1 MQYSSLNWI
10 TILKLPLENQVNRRK
25 IGSFFNQTL
34 SLGSESVLWKF
45 CWFWSSQDCHVN
57 RKTEA
62 AAPQIETVLHV
73 NYLCLPTCHSG
84 GQMKISLRSMFFGW
98 DNEHFQWIDDQ
109 NRIFPKVVP
118 LSQTTEN
125 SHSPNMLIICHSWL
139 NIYLSKI
146 AQSDTIL
153 HRLRQRLVRKSSLP
167 SHSPSLSCGGGKW
180 KNKWNNMKIEI
191 KRSQNVKEGGGLFVN
206 RTWSNIA
213 AFRLCPNYYIYKQLC
228 GQRTSPKHMCVWAC
242 SASQKMLRME
252 EAKWRE
258 ERNGNESGCKIKF
271 TVLSIRFATST
282 TTRSPKC
289 THWRLE
295 RERKEEKNSRL
306 SLVLN

>member
-1 MQYSSLNWI
+1 
-10 TILKLPLENQVNRRK
+10 
-25 IGSFFNQTL
+25 
-34 SLGSESVLWKF
+34 
-45 CWFWSSQDCHVN
+45 
-57 RKTEA
+57 
-62 AAPQIETVLHV
+62 
-73 NYLCLPTCHSG
+73 
-84 GQMKISLRSMFFGW
+84 MKISLRSMFFGW

-167 SHSPSLSCGGGKW
+167 SHSPSLSCGSGKW

-242 SASQKMLRME
+242 SASQKMLRGWKRRNDERREME
-252 EAKWRE
+252 MSQDVKLNSLFYQSVLRRRRRGGH
-258 ERNGNESGCKIKF
+258 RNVHIDD
-271 TVLSIRFATST
+271 
-282 TTRSPKC
+282 
-289 THWRLE
+289 
-295 RERKEEKNSRL
+295 
-306 SLVLN
+306 